1 MKILVILASYNGEKY
16 IEQQVKSIIQQK
28 DVRIDLKIY
37 DDNSKDGTKIIG
49 ERLKSINDNI
59 TFVQNLKNSGSA
71 AVNFLNALSKNKP
84 YLNNYDFVAFSDQ
97 DDVWHEEKL
106 VIATKKLIKE
116 DKSLYCSNLYLWNEK
131 TFKKSILR
139 KDYSQTTFDF
149 LFEGG
154 SAGCT
159 YVFSKKLAKIVID
172 EYEKI
177 DVKSWRGFSHDW
189 FVYFI
194 ARSNNLGVYIDSNSY
209 IDYRIHTDNVHG
221 HLNKINL
228 NSLLK
233 RFKMVNDGWY
243 HNHARNY
250 IKLLDNSK
258 NEELNIYKEFLDNYF
273 SRNLMIIIKNFS
285 LIRDKK
291 KFFVFLLFNLF
302 NFKKNV

>member
-16 IEQQVKSIIQQK
+16 IEHQVKSIIEQR
-28 DVRIDLKIY
+28 DVKIDLKIY
-37 DDNSKDGTKIIG
+37 DDNSKDNTKIIID
-49 ERLKSINDNI
+49 RLKFINNNI

-71 AVNFLNALSKNKP
+71 ATNFLNALSKNEP
-84 YLNNYDFVAFSDQ
+84 YLNDYDFVAFSDQ

-106 VIATKKLIKE
+106 VNATKKIIEK
-116 DKSLYCSNLYLWNEK
+116 DKSLYCSNLYLWDEK
-131 TFKKSILR
+131 LSKKSILR
-139 KDYSQTTFDF
+139 KDYSQVSFDF

-159 YVFSKKLAKIVID
+159 YVFTKKLAKIVID
-172 EYEKI
+172 KYAKI
-177 DVKSWRGFSHDW
+177 NVESWKGFSHDW
-189 FVYFI
+189 FVYFL

-228 NSLLK
+228 SSLFE
-233 RFKMVNDGWY
+233 RFRMVNDGWY
-243 HNHARNY
+243 HNHAKNY
-250 IKLLDNSK
+250 INLLDNSNNK
-258 NEELNIYKEFLDNYF
+258 ELNIYNFFLSNYF
-273 SRNLMIIIKNFS
+273 SRNFMIIKRNFS